1 MVYFLLS
8 WICWRCIQWS
18 QVGTSDCCVVCAA
31 EASARGIPTMPT
43 AICWSGTIRR
53 GESGLWPA
61 PSTRETIALHMLN
74 LKILCTLA
82 MHSWY
87 LDSKR
92 GSFFLQERIRID
104 KPTSVENDC
113 RELWHLRKWH
123 VWNAASG
130 QWNADGNCHCLAAPS
145 VIHVLGRHAQV
156 R

>member
-1 MVYFLLS
+1 MWFIFVVI
-8 WICWRCIQWS
+8 ICWRCILCF
-18 QVGTSDCCVVCAA
+18 DCLCWA
-31 EASARGIPTMPT
+31 EASAKGIPTMPT

-61 PSTRETIALHMLN
+61 PSTRETIALHMQN

-92 GSFFLQERIRID
+92 GTFLQERID